1 MNEGENTQ
9 AAGALAE
16 IMKQLKARS
25 DEREEQASA
34 KIADGL
40 KRINDCAKELIAVV
54 RQAGAHSTEATLAQA
69 QIHGAVAL
77 AKAGLVRVQE
87 EAVARQKQGDERAL
101 LLEVLTAAKK
111 GKDDVD
117 AETK

>member
-77 AKAGLVRVQE
+77 AKAGLVRVE
-87 EAVARQKQGDERAL
+87 GEAMKRQKEGDERELVIEAL
-101 LLEVLTAAKK
+101 VAAKERI
-111 GKDDVD
+111 DDVD